1 MLRLPLKEMQASSG
15 TVKGM
20 FKSNAPLVWRL
31 LILLQ
36 FLPGVLSW
44 GKEGHYATCKIAEG
58 LLTQEAIT
66 AVKMLLPDYA
76 NGELASLCSWAD
88 EIRHNPRWRWTGP
101 LHYIDTPDFK
111 CNYDYCRKHPDETA
125 MILPEGKIDV
135 LLGQSTTIPHSCHI
149 MGFPLRNRNVRQI
162 SSDKWLSVPTKH
174 GSVPLHVGFTGDAG
188 GNTIAVRWYRRKT
201 NLHHVWD
208 NMIIESA
215 VKKFCNLNLEV
226 LVETLQTNILEDW
239 SADIPSWEVCE
250 SNQTV
255 CPNLHA
261 SESICLACKFAYR
274 NATPGSTLGDEYF
287 HTRLP
292 IVEKRLA
299 QGGVRLAAVLNH
311 IFQEVNSMGRFLFFQ
326 AVICLMVLYA
336 VPVAQSWG
344 KEGHILTCRIAQE
357 LFQPEAAEAVKNL
370 LQDSVNGDLSA
381 LCSWPDEVRHLPH
394 YQRMSSLHFVNTPDE
409 ACTFDY
415 SRDCKRDECVV
426 GAISEFTSQL
436 LHYNEEPADPQYN
449 MTEALLFLSH
459 FIGDIHQA

>member
-311 IFQEVNSMGRFLFFQ
+311 IFVPLQPSHLRM
-326 AVICLMVLYA
+326 
-336 VPVAQSWG
+336 PVAQSWG